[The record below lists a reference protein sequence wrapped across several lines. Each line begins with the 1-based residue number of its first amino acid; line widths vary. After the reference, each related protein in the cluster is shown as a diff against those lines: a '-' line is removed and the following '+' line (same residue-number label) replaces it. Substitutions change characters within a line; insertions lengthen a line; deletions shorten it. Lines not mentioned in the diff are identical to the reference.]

1 MISRHLILPKNVH
14 KIFVTCPK
22 LLDILA
28 CLKHTWAYLLHV
40 KWFWTGPISR
50 TFCHGLDVFMDI
62 LDRTKCSVRFQS
74 LLFAYKIETNSNLKL
89 LTVNNSKNLCAKSKK
104 SKHFFSCKQPWSY
117 APAIRLNTLGINKS
131 DIGEQ
136 CFKKLLKWEHD
147 RLLKWEGIF

>member
-104 SKHFFSCKQPWSY
+104 SKHFF
-117 APAIRLNTLGINKS
+117 PASNPGLTLQQFGWIHWELIRVTSVNSALRNYLNENM
-131 DIGEQ
+131 IG
-136 CFKKLLKWEHD
+136 C
-147 RLLKWEGIF
+147 